1 MRRKLI
7 RLYFASNLTEQ
18 QICKIFEAVT
28 GVKPI
33 RCVALC
39 RSLNKPCLGRRTT
52 H

>member
-33 RCVALC
+33 RYVVE
-39 RSLNKPCLGRRTT
+39 
-52 H
+52 HDY